1 MNGPTMRLGFKEQ
14 QMEQDM
20 RERLDEFCTEFG
32 IAEKHRG
39 SLRLLSGMAFVLGV
53 ELTMVVSPRK
63 EQSE

>member
-1 MNGPTMRLGFKEQ
+1 
-14 QMEQDM
+14 MEQDI

-39 SLRLLSGMAFVLGV
+39 SLRLLSGMAFVMGL
-53 ELTMVVSPRK
+53 ELEVRLSPHK